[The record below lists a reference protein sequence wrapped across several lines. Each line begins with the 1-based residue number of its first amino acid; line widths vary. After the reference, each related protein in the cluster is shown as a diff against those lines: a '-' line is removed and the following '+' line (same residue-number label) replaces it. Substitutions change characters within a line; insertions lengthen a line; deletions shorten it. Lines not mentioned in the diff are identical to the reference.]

1 MANSNKNGSKITPSK
16 AQRSGNTTSSTRTY
30 SNNNGGGYSKPK
42 K

>member
-1 MANSNKNGSKITPSK
+1 MADSNKNGSKSNPSN
-16 AQRSGNTTSSTRTY
+16 AQRSGNATPSTRTY